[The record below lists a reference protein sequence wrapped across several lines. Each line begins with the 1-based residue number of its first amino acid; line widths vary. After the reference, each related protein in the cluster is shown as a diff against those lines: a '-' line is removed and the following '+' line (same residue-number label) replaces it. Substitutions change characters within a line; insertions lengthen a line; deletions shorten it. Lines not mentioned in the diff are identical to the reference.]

1 MFKFINVYR
10 GALNL
15 MIVLNALYSLF
26 MKHLYILSSGAGVPP
41 QPILLP
47 PAAFWPLAL
56 KHPIKN
62 FTPSAGRLKVQL
74 FYTCLPAYNSKNM
87 NLPEL
92 T

>member
-1 MFKFINVYR
+1 
-10 GALNL
+10 LNL

-26 MKHLYILSSGAGVPP
+26 MKHLYILSSGAGVHPPPP

-47 PAAFWPLAL
+47 PAACWSLAL
-56 KHPIKN
+56 KHPITN